1 MGNKPDEGHSNVN
14 TSVIEWVFQ
23 FTNRRRE

>member
-1 MGNKPDEGHSNVN
+1 MGNKPDEDHFNVN
-14 TSVIEWVFQ
+14 TSVIERVYQ